1 MKFLVYGLSAFLFL
15 VMLGCAKTGENSKH
29 MSVSTIFEGIK
40 KGKLVVNE
48 EHDEIR
54 PASSMDGTPK
64 SLAGTPNSMDG
75 IAAGPDLSGTYKGP
89 DGTLVIKRVYDAH
102 LMKTPLLHGYSE
114 TVAVSSSRVGAAK
127 KKNYTDT
134 GAIAPNAY
142 LVTSTLKNCPIKISH
157 IAMMDTDGDFS
168 SADLDGPTYR
178 ILNRGN
184 GSLELDFPMSM
195 VRGRGGNCMIIEPFV
210 KMAK

>member
-1 MKFLVYGLSAFLFL
+1 MKFLVYLASAIFFV
-15 VMLGCAKTGENSKH
+15 VMLGCAKTGENSGR
-29 MSVSTIFEGIK
+29 MDVGTLLEGLK
-40 KGKLVVNE
+40 TGKLVVNE

-64 SLAGTPNSMDG
+64 SLAGTPNSTNG
-75 IAAGPDLSGTYKGP
+75 IAGGPDLSGTYKGP

-142 LVTSTLKNCPIKISH
+142 LVTSTLKNCPIKIRH
-157 IAMMDTDGDFS
+157 IAMIDTAGDFS
-168 SADLDGPTYR
+168 SADMDGPTYR
-178 ILNRGN
+178 IFNRGN
-184 GSLELDFPMSM
+184 GSLELDFPMAE
-195 VRGRGGNCMIIEPFV
+195 VRGRDGNCMIIEPFTKV
-210 KMAK
+210 TK

>member
-1 MKFLVYGLSAFLFL
+1 MKFLVYALSAFLFL
-15 VMLGCAKTGENSKH
+15 VMLGCAKTGENSQH
-29 MSVSTIFEGIK
+29 MSVGTLLEGIK

-54 PASSMDGTPK
+54 PASSMNGTPK
-64 SLAGTPNSMDG
+64 SLGGTPNSMDG

-89 DGTLVIKRVYDAH
+89 DGTLVIKKVHDAH
-102 LMKTPLLHGYSE
+102 LMKSPAVQGYSE

-142 LVTSTLKNCPIKISH
+142 LVTSTLKNCPIKIRH
-157 IAMMDTDGDFS
+157 IAMIDTAGDFS
-168 SADLDGPTYR
+168 SADMDGPTYR
-178 ILNRGN
+178 IFNRGN
-184 GSLELDFPMSM
+184 GSLELDFPMAE
-195 VRGRGGNCMIIEPFV
+195 VRGRDGNCMVIERFTKV
-210 KMAK
+210 MQ